1 MIRLEWTQVRDSFWV
16 VVNGE
21 RIAEI
26 PGDAFGAF
34 DDPPKLSDLNDFL
47 ACAEPM

>member
-1 MIRLEWTQVRDSFWV
+1 MIRLEWTQVRDSYWV

-26 PGDAFGAF
+26 PGAALGGF
-34 DDPPKLSDLNDFL
+34 SITVLNDIL
-47 ACAEPM
+47 AQGVIVE